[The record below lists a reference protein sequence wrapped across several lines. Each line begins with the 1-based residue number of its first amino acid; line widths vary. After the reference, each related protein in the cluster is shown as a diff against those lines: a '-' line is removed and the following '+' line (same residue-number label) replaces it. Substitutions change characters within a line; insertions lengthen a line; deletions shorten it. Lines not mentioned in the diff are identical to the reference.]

1 MSKSKK
7 NIVDPVNI
15 IKKYGADTA
24 RLFMLS
30 DSPPERKLEWTN
42 SGIDGSNKFLLKVW
56 KFFDALSLSNVSYH
70 ENYNY
75 VDNKNIQLR
84 KKHIII

>member
-1 MSKSKK
+1 
-7 NIVDPVNI
+7 
-15 IKKYGADTA
+15 
-24 RLFMLS
+24 MLS

-56 KFFDALSLSNVSYH
+56 RFFDALSLSNVSYH

-75 VDNKNIQLR
+75 VDKR
-84 KKHIII
+84 TFS